1 MAENV
6 FEAVKQ
12 SVSTREAA
20 EFYGIKVSRT
30 GMACCHFH
38 DDKNPSMKVD
48 QRFHC
53 FGCGADGDV
62 IDFTAKLFNLS
73 PKEAA
78 EKLAQDFGLI
88 YDSQAPP
95 RRRYVRQKTEAQKFR
110 EDRQRCYR
118 VLSDYYYLLKKWEAD
133 RSPRTPEEEP
143 HPRFVEAIQK
153 KAYVE
158 YLLDLFLY
166 ESEEEQKAWIAEHTA
181 EITHLERRL
190 KIMAENKPTNRER
203 LREITDGIEQG
214 IKELFESEKYMRYLS
229 VMSRFHRYSVN
240 NTMLIYMQKPD
251 ATLVAGY
258 NKWKDQFERHV
269 KKGEHGITI
278 IAPTP
283 YKKKIEEQ
291 KLDPDTKAPILDKDG
306 KIVTEEKEIEIPMF
320 RPVKVFDV
328 SQTDGKPLPELASSL
343 SGNVPNYEAF
353 MEALRRSAPVP
364 ITFEAMAADTDGYF
378 SADHQKIAIRQGMSE
393 VQTVSATVH
402 EIAHSKL
409 HNQKKIQIA
418 NDEQYQEIE
427 LFDKPGLF
435 SNGRIVRDN
444 LPEGVYC
451 YDLRGSDY
459 DPGEPVCVE
468 EQVVV
473 NHAGSVLLTE
483 PLELAEDGRLMLT
496 EEEGLNFVG
505 GFSTLTQFLQEHRK
519 DRHTEEVEAES
530 ISYAVCKYFGIETGE
545 NSFGYIASWSQG
557 KELKELRA
565 SLETINKT
573 SGTLISDIERHYK
586 EICKERG
593 IDPNSKAEPET
604 APIEQPA
611 GASKVS
617 DREPDGNLTYYV
629 AECMEFP
636 NLGEYHDNLSL
647 EEAVRIYQE
656 IPAERMNGIKGI
668 GFELKDGSDYEGP
681 FPILTGHTIYLD
693 TIQSIDYYRD
703 NPLVQKAVQELAAA
717 MPEMEVLGAD
727 ANQQEA
733 LFLID
738 DATYLHIQPCDSG
751 WDYTLYD
758 AASMKELD
766 GGQLDAP
773 ELSRMKAVFQICD
786 ENDLDS
792 TSVRHAPLS
801 MIETL
806 QEAAYQQMQAE
817 VSQMAASAQLPE
829 AQEQALDEYP
839 MPDEQVSI
847 PDMQEYGYFHDG
859 ILPVARERAL
869 ELDAA
874 GLTVYVLHEDNTE
887 SMVFDPQEIMDHGGL
902 FGVDHEEWEESPQF
916 HEKVMERQ
924 EHQQEREQAFLSQNR
939 DCFAIYQVK
948 HTDELRDIRY
958 EGMDWLRSIGQAVK
972 RENYDLIYTAP
983 LEPCKSPQA
992 AVEQLYNQFN
1002 NDHPADYH
1010 HPSMSVSDIVA
1021 IKQGGKVSCHY
1032 CDSVGFTQIPGFLP
1046 ENPLKNAE
1054 MAVEDDYGM
1063 IDGIINNGA
1072 KEPTVAE
1079 LEQQARSGQPISLME
1094 LAAATHREE
1103 REKKKSVME
1112 QLKGQ
1117 PKTEHKKTAPKKS
1130 AEREI

>member
-1 MAENV
+1 
-6 FEAVKQ
+6 
-12 SVSTREAA
+12 
-20 EFYGIKVSRT
+20 
-30 GMACCHFH
+30 MACCPFH

-53 FGCGADGDV
+53 FGCGEDGDV
-62 IDFTAKLFNLS
+62 IDFTAKLFDLS

-133 RSPRTPEEEP
+133 NSPRTPEEEP

-153 KAYVE
+153 KTYVE

-505 GFSTLTQFLQEHRK
+505 GFSTLAQFLQEQKK

-593 IDPNSKAEPET
+593 IDPNAKKEPEM
-604 APIEQPA
+604 A
-611 GASKVS
+611 VL
-617 DREPDGNLTYYV
+617 D
-629 AECMEFP
+629 AE
-636 NLGEYHDNLSL
+636 
-647 EEAVRIYQE
+647 
-656 IPAERMNGIKGI
+656 
-668 GFELKDGSDYEGP
+668 
-681 FPILTGHTIYLD
+681 
-693 TIQSIDYYRD
+693 
-703 NPLVQKAVQELAAA
+703 
-717 MPEMEVLGAD
+717 

-766 GGQLDAP
+766 GGQLDMP
-773 ELSRMKAVFQICD
+773 ELSRMKAVLQICD
-786 ENDLDS
+786 DNDLDS
-792 TSVRHAPLS
+792 TSLRHAPLS

-817 VSQMAASAQLPE
+817 VGQMAASSQLPE

-839 MPDEQVSI
+839 TPDEQVST
-847 PDMQEYGYFHDG
+847 PDMQKYGYSYDG
-859 ILPVARERAL
+859 MLPVTRERAL

-902 FGVDHEEWEESPQF
+902 FGVDREEWEKSPQF

-939 DCFAIYQVK
+939 DCFAIYQVS
-948 HTDELRDIRY
+948 RDDPQNVRF
-958 EGMDWLRSIGQAVK
+958 MNLDWLKSHDISIDRS
-972 RENYDLIYTAP
+972 NYDLIYTAP
-983 LEPCKSPQA
+983 LRESGTVP
-992 AVEQLYNQFN
+992 EQLEKLYEQFN
-1002 NDHPADYH
+1002 LQKPADFH
-1010 HPSMSVSDIVA
+1010 SPSMSVSDIVA
-1021 IKQGGKVSCHY
+1021 IKQDGKVSCHY

-1094 LAAATHREE
+1094 LAAAAHREE

-1112 QLKGQ
+1112 QLKSQ